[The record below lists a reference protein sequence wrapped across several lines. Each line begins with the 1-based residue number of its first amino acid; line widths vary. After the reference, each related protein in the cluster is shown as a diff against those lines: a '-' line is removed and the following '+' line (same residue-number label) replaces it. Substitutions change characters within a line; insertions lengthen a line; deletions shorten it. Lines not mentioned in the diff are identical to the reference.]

1 MSSNIRKTSL
11 IALQVFLV
19 ILVISL
25 AFNFAFT
32 PKITTDYANDGST
45 LSPGDYINSLDNGGG
60 GGGGGST
67 PINPNN
73 PSGSGNDFDVIEY
86 FESTTSDEDMR
97 IYNDTGSPDIVI
109 EAPSQS
115 TDLIYYNLKI
125 KHTYVESELIWP
137 DDWID
142 RYHYVN
148 LGADLLEVNSTEMGY
163 AYRFSITSVYG
174 AVFIDSI
181 SLGLINPNQTA
192 GTDFLLYILKENV
205 TNGLPDASSNATYT
219 GVMYYQQFT
228 APPEVSWEEYIPD
241 KKWVLPNGNY
251 YIGITLVNE
260 PDPLPAGFY
269 DYLYL
274 LASNDTYDILSDD
287 DQPTYVTLNHTKGGN
302 TQWTEIGF
310 DCAFMYHRSGISVTE
325 HIGMQVF
332 CNDEIN
338 GTPVLS
344 GNATRY
350 GAPGPLPPWEGM
362 AVWSVNATNDP
373 IAPRGDGTFDF
384 DIIYQELPDFIH
396 TFIDYTLYCEFSD
409 GTVYSADSTYS
420 VTSGNDVEWTL
431 EYEFDIPDDDFNGSL
446 EITDVPSD
454 WTITSVKAPDNSE
467 HASNVT
473 LDLNANGLYN
483 LTIPYNISQ
492 SGTWELHFTSPNY
505 VDEVYSQEYSE
516 AGYFNQTTFY
526 SSDEMRVNAYVEN
539 LSGPV
544 GGGTATLTVL
554 KPDSTDV
561 AHTKTSGADSNG
573 RITFSDWEVP
583 YNEPTGNYRLQVLWN
598 NGTEVGFLDTI
609 VKINSES
616 LDGDE
621 SSQESGEAKNYL
633 TVNADFEGIIER
645 GHSLDIQINVT
656 RWGNVVEGLNI
667 TLEFLDETYTITVY
681 DEVESNELQVK
692 QMGAVRTFQEGSYFD
707 VTENEGIYDIQI
719 ETTNL
724 APGSYTFEVYASKE
738 GFEDTGS
745 IFEFTVEKMSVSTF
759 FVAYSPKVVAFNP
772 LPSLS
777 VAILSIGIIMVIN
790 SLLFSPVDA
799 DKFIDLYVYTNTG
812 LGIDHVSFGS
822 FETDEALM
830 TGALAGISSLIAEA
844 TQTKTPPKVIEKEE
858 FTIIIEY
865 GEFIAASLFA
875 RIKAKSFDYRKS
887 SRDLKRLV
895 QDFETENKAALERW
909 TGDLSKIEP
918 ISKYILSEFNLKSS
932 LYIADLKYDYGYS
945 KYRKDNLLDAFLL
958 LSDAF
963 KAYCKKK
970 QIEKAD
976 KTFLILQKIL
986 LKMDM
991 DNYAPLKVIRP
1002 ILSYLDSEVA
1012 TKSIKFA
1019 LIRLVS
1025 KYLALFNYS

>member
-1 MSSNIRKTSL
+1 
-11 IALQVFLV
+11 
-19 ILVISL
+19 
-25 AFNFAFT
+25 
-32 PKITTDYANDGST
+32 
-45 LSPGDYINSLDNGGG
+45 
-60 GGGGGST
+60 
-67 PINPNN
+67 
-73 PSGSGNDFDVIEY
+73 
-86 FESTTSDEDMR
+86 
-97 IYNDTGSPDIVI
+97 
-109 EAPSQS
+109 
-115 TDLIYYNLKI
+115 
-125 KHTYVESELIWP
+125 
-137 DDWID
+137 
-142 RYHYVN
+142 
-148 LGADLLEVNSTEMGY
+148 
-163 AYRFSITSVYG
+163 
-174 AVFIDSI
+174 
-181 SLGLINPNQTA
+181 
-192 GTDFLLYILKENV
+192 
-205 TNGLPDASSNATYT
+205 
-219 GVMYYQQFT
+219 
-228 APPEVSWEEYIPD
+228 
-241 KKWVLPNGNY
+241 
-251 YIGITLVNE
+251 
-260 PDPLPAGFY
+260 
-269 DYLYL
+269 
-274 LASNDTYDILSDD
+274 
-287 DQPTYVTLNHTKGGN
+287 
-302 TQWTEIGF
+302 
-310 DCAFMYHRSGISVTE
+310 
-325 HIGMQVF
+325 
-332 CNDEIN
+332 
-338 GTPVLS
+338 
-344 GNATRY
+344 
-350 GAPGPLPPWEGM
+350 
-362 AVWSVNATNDP
+362 
-373 IAPRGDGTFDF
+373 
-384 DIIYQELPDFIH
+384 
-396 TFIDYTLYCEFSD
+396 
-409 GTVYSADSTYS
+409 
-420 VTSGNDVEWTL
+420 
-431 EYEFDIPDDDFNGSL
+431 
-446 EITDVPSD
+446 
-454 WTITSVKAPDNSE
+454 
-467 HASNVT
+467 
-473 LDLNANGLYN
+473 
-483 LTIPYNISQ
+483 
-492 SGTWELHFTSPNY
+492 
-505 VDEVYSQEYSE
+505 
-516 AGYFNQTTFY
+516 
-526 SSDEMRVNAYVEN
+526 MRVNAYVEN

-692 QMGAVRTFQEGSYFD
+692 QMGAVSTFQEGSYFD

-719 ETTNL
+719 ETT
-724 APGSYTFEVYASKE
+724 GSYTFEVYASKE